1 MKETKEKGEGNRSAL
16 RDAREKSGASG
27 TFYGGK
33 TRQTQYGREG
43 AGSGQYGGKKGRNP
57 YKDDG
62 FYHSFDPD
70 EFFELAIRHSEKL
83 MEEELGGGSN
93 CTGDSS

>member
-1 MKETKEKGEGNRSAL
+1 FSSSSSSFD
-16 RDAREKSGASG
+16 RDKA
-27 TFYGGK
+27 GG
-33 TRQTQYGREG
+33 
-43 AGSGQYGGKKGRNP
+43 GQYGGKKGRNP
-57 YKDDG
+57 YKDNG
-62 FYHSFDPD
+62 LYHSFDPD